1 LSSLRYPGILS
12 ASEPGGGT
20 TDWAVHIFKQAVLYG
35 KYQGCF
41 LSADTALPMMYMPDC
56 LKATIELM
64 DAPDDLHWR
73 SRVYNVTSMSL
84 APRHLEE
91 EIRKFIP
98 DFEIVYAPPGDF
110 RQGIANSWPRSI
122 DDQLARED
130 WGWKADFGVEVRN
143 HSRCLCIAHRFCAQA
158 MTRDM
163 LKLWK
168 SRLSKAGK
176 NTVALRNV

>member
-1 LSSLRYPGILS
+1 MFGVSLRYPGILS

-64 DAPDDLHWR
+64 DAPEDLHWR

-110 RQGIANSWPRSI
+110 RQAIANSWPRSI

-130 WGWKADFGVEVRN
+130 WGWKADFGVE
-143 HSRCLCIAHRFCAQA
+143 A

-168 SRLSKAGK
+168 NRLAKAGK
-176 NTVALRNV
+176 NTVALQNV